1 MEPWIVFCCCVMCFI
16 WGVGVRDRDLKGI
29 SRSEKGLPS
38 KWEERTK
45 IYQKTGQKVCSTLEI
60 FNQTDTSTDSLLGFQ
75 NYFPAVHGAWHLFGA
90 NWLGHRYCMYLLSHI
105 VVVLDANVITE
116 LTMAVSGGQ
125 HILHIL
131 ASHCQNNYTDY
142 WHSCYILLYG

>member
-1 MEPWIVFCCCVMCFI
+1 MTSV
-16 WGVGVRDRDLKGI
+16 DL
-29 SRSEKGLPS
+29 
-38 KWEERTK
+38 
-45 IYQKTGQKVCSTLEI
+45 
-60 FNQTDTSTDSLLGFQ
+60 
-75 NYFPAVHGAWHLFGA
+75 AWHLFGA

-131 ASHCQNNYTDY
+131 ASHCQNNYTDC
-142 WHSCYILLYG
+142 WHSCSFQTKQGYNCSLFKS